1 MATSNEPLTT
11 ITITLPATMAA
22 KAEALAQSEGRT
34 LSELFLEAFRAYQ
47 KAAFDLWWEDL
58 REYAETRNPHG
69 YTEEDIPRLIKE
81 TRAKMA
87 AEQDARNT
95 AKAS

>member
-1 MATSNEPLTT
+1 MATSTEPLTT

-34 LSELFLEAFRAYQ
+34 VSELFGEAFHDYMSETFLRTM
-47 KAAFDLWWEDL
+47 EDI
-58 REYAETRNPHG
+58 RRYALTRNPHG
-69 YTEEDIPRLIKE
+69 YTEEDVPRLIKE
-81 TRAKMA
+81 VRAKMA
-87 AEQDARNT
+87 VEEAALES

>member
-11 ITITLPATMAA
+11 ITITLPAAVAA
-22 KAEALAQSEGRT
+22 KAEARAESEGRT
-34 LSELFLEAFRAYQ
+34 VSEVFSEAFRDYMSET
-47 KAAFDLWWEDL
+47 FLRTMEDI
-58 REYAETRNPHG
+58 RRYALTRNPHG

-81 TRAKMA
+81 VRAKMA
-87 AEQDARNT
+87 VEEAALES

>member
-11 ITITLPATMAA
+11 ITIALPATMAA
-22 KAEALAQSEGRT
+22 KAEALAESEGRT

-47 KAAFDLWWEDL
+47 ANAFEQWWKEL
-58 REYAETRNPHG
+58 REYADTRNPHG

-81 TRAKMA
+81 VRAEMA
-87 AEQDARNT
+87 AEEEARNA